1 MADDDDL
8 QGDVLVALRR
18 IMRAT
23 SLHSRRLGKA
33 MGLTVPQL
41 VVMRAIAGAGEPTA
55 SEVARR
61 VSLSQATVTTILNR
75 LEERGFLVRER
86 SSEDR
91 RRLRL
96 CLTASGRE
104 VLSEAPLPLQDSFV
118 RRFGSLSAWEQHQIV
133 ASLTRVAEMMDAEG
147 LDAAP
152 LLASDEV
159 A

>member
-41 VVMRAIAGAGEPTA
+41 VVMRAIAAAGEPTA

-75 LEERGFLVRER
+75 LEERGFLLRER

-91 RRLRL
+91 RRLHLR
-96 CLTASGRE
+96 LTAPGRE
-104 VLSEAPLPLQDSFV
+104 VLSEAPLPLQHSFV
-118 RRFGSLSAWEQHQIV
+118 RRFGALSAWEQHQIV